1 MRLAGEID
9 AFLILQLRQLLMMAV
24 AHNHGQCIP
33 THHIL
38 ISAGTARH
46 QEMFEGNIES
56 LCDISQCLSLGS
68 PRWNKVDELA
78 ERVLYVG
85 GDLLLPGKGD
95 NLVNRRPLLR
105 IVVP

>member
-24 AHNHGQCIP
+24 THNHGQCIT

-46 QEMFEGNIES
+46 QEMFEGDIES
-56 LCDISQCLSLGS
+56 LGDISQRLSLGS
-68 PRWNKVDELA
+68 PRWNKVNELA

-95 NLVNRRPLLR
+95 NRSTMKP
-105 IVVP
+105 